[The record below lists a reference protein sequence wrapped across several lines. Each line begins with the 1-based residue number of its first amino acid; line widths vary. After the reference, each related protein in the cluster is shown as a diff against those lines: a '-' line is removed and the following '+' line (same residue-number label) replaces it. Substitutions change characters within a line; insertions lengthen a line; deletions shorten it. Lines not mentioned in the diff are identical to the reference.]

1 MYFQHS
7 PEVWRDFPDLVAGAL
22 YVTGVT
28 ADVSVEPRVAEF
40 NDIAASRLE
49 ASSEGGLAEVQAW
62 RRTFSKMGLKPTQYR
77 SASESLLRRF
87 RKENSLPQIHPL
99 IDLCN
104 AISLA
109 SAIPV
114 AVFDTSKIADY
125 LEVRYASGA
134 ETYLTFSGETE
145 NPDVHEVIFADA
157 AERAHARRWT
167 NRQSGY
173 SAVRDSTAT
182 ALVVVEALHESAQSD
197 IRNLTTTIAGELS
210 DAWKADPKSSILSRP
225 ETRFDF

>member
-1 MYFQHS
+1 MATH
-7 PEVWRDFPDLVAGAL
+7 L
-22 YVTGVT
+22 
-28 ADVSVEPRVAEF
+28 
-40 NDIAASRLE
+40 LE
-49 ASSEGGLAEVQAW
+49 D
-62 RRTFSKMGLKPTQYR
+62 GLKPTQYR

-197 IRNLTTTIAGELS
+197 VRNLTTTIAGELN
-210 DAWKADPKSSILSRP
+210 DAWKADPKSSILSP
-225 ETRFDF
+225 SDARFDF